1 MIRWTYN
8 VITVNLKIIRIQ
20 AQTVMNGFLTMRMY
34 ISCQPLETIGNLQ
47 RKGSLSD
54 RRLLMAD
61 GYSIVK
67 ITRG

>member
-1 MIRWTYN
+1 
-8 VITVNLKIIRIQ
+8 
-20 AQTVMNGFLTMRMY
+20 MNNFLTVRMY
-34 ISCQPLETIGNLQ
+34 IGCQPLETIGNLQ

-54 RRLLMAD
+54 HRLLIAD